1 MNLFILSIT
10 LLFLTNKWIRFKT
23 TEEKNK
29 TEFMNYKK

>member
-10 LLFLTNKWIRFKT
+10 LLFLTNKLFIFQT